1 MLGEIMD
8 ILKLIAE
15 IYKGNVA
22 PTQLYTVIA
31 VILGVAIVDLV
42 IEFIKNRGTKS
53 RTKIILEA
61 IGTSIIGFTLYI
73 GFYLSLLKIP
83 AYYLDNPE
91 ALTDSVKVWIAISG
105 CISFLLLFSMFYLF
119 KRTASHLVKGLTV
132 IAHIVLTVLL
142 MLAMNQLWIPQIEL
156 PISILVLT
164 AILNT
169 FFSIFFIVFG
179 ATDHEA
185 KSEQIPGF

>member
-31 VILGVAIVDLV
+31 VILGVAIVDLI

-73 GFYLSLLKIP
+73 GFYLSVLKIP
-83 AYYLDNPE
+83 TYYLDNPE

-119 KRTASHLVKGLTV
+119 KRTASHLMKALIV
-132 IAHIVLTVLL
+132 IVHIVLTVLL
-142 MLAMNQLWIPQIEL
+142 MLAMNQLWIPQIVL
-156 PISILVLT
+156 PISILALT
-164 AILNT
+164 AIFNT

>member
-8 ILKLIAE
+8 IVKLIVDM
-15 IYKGNVA
+15 YKGNIA
-22 PTQLYTVIA
+22 PTQLYTVI
-31 VILGVAIVDLV
+31 VILLGAAFVDFF
-42 IEFIKNRGTKS
+42 IELTKHRGTKS
-53 RTKIILEA
+53 CAKILFES
-61 IGTSIIGFTLYI
+61 IGSSIIGFTLYI
-73 GFYLSLLKIP
+73 GFYLSVLKIP
-83 AYYLDNPE
+83 TYYLDNPE

-119 KRTASHLVKGLTV
+119 KRTTSHLVKGLIV
-132 IAHIVLTVLL
+132 IVHIVLTVLL

-156 PISILVLT
+156 PISILALT
-164 AILNT
+164 AIFNT